1 MGSVLLVL
9 GSCTSLQ
16 VGAALAVHLF
26 ALGGST
32 GTTLLRL
39 GLAAL
44 VLLLVVRPRVR
55 GWSGLQWRAALAL
68 GLSLGAMNGFF
79 YAALSRIDLGTAV
92 TVEFLGPLTL
102 SALTSRRLRDLL
114 WVALAL
120 GGVVVLG
127 LTGEHHGGSL
137 DPLGVTFAL
146 LAGACWAAYI
156 VTGARVG
163 RVTPGHGGL
172 AIATAVGALALL
184 PFGASG
190 ALQAVTSPN
199 GLWLALGT
207 AVLASVVPY
216 SLELAALRRLP
227 QRTFG
232 ILLSLEPVIA
242 SLAGWVLLRQSM
254 TALGGLGVVLVVAA
268 SAGATATAG
277 GGPREAARRSARKGT
292 DEPLEHLTTSGG

>member
-1 MGSVLLVL
+1 MGPVLLVI

-44 VLLLVVRPRVR
+44 VLLVVVRPRVR
-55 GWSGLQWRAALAL
+55 AWTGLQWRAAVML
-68 GLSLGAMNGFF
+68 GLSLGAMNGCF
-79 YAALSRIDLGTAV
+79 YAAISRIDLGTAV
-92 TVEFLGPLTL
+92 TIEFLGPLTL
-102 SALTSRRLRDLL
+102 SAVLSRRLRDLL
-114 WVALAL
+114 WVGLALA
-120 GGVVVLG
+120 GVLVLG

-137 DPLGVTFAL
+137 DPVGVVFAL

-156 VTGARVG
+156 MASARVG
-163 RVTPGHGGL
+163 RLVPGHGGL
-172 AIATAVGALALL
+172 ALATAVGALALVPL
-184 PFGASG
+184 GAGG
-190 ALQAVTSPN
+190 AVHALGTPN
-199 GLWLALGT
+199 GLWWALGT
-207 AVLASVVPY
+207 ALLASVVPY

-242 SLAGWVLLRQSM
+242 SLAGWALLGQRM
-254 TALGGLGVVLVVAA
+254 TLLGGLGVVLVVLA
-268 SAGATATAG
+268 SAGATGTAG
-277 GGPREAARRSARKGT
+277 RERRQGADGRERV
-292 DEPLEHLTTSGG
+292 DLTTPAG

>member
-1 MGSVLLVL
+1 VGPVLLVI

-44 VLLLVVRPRVR
+44 VLLAVVRPRVR
-55 GWSGLQWRAALAL
+55 SWTGLQWRAVLAL
-68 GLSLGAMNGFF
+68 GLSLGAMNGCF
-79 YAALSRIDLGTAV
+79 YAAISRIDLGTAV
-92 TVEFLGPLTL
+92 TIEFLGPLTL
-102 SALTSRRLRDLL
+102 SAVLSRRVRDLL
-114 WVALAL
+114 WVGLALA
-120 GGVVVLG
+120 GVVVLG

-137 DPLGVTFAL
+137 DPVGVVFAL
-146 LAGACWAAYI
+146 LAGGCWAAYI
-156 VTGARVG
+156 MASARVG
-163 RVTPGHGGL
+163 RLVPGHGGL
-172 AIATAVGALALL
+172 AVATAVGALVLVPL
-184 PFGASG
+184 GAGG
-190 ALQAVTSPN
+190 ALRAVTAPH

-207 AVLASVVPY
+207 ALLASVIPY

-242 SLAGWVLLRQSM
+242 SLAGWALLGQRM
-254 TALGGLGVVLVVAA
+254 TLLGGLGVVLVVLA
-268 SAGATATAG
+268 SAGATASAG
-277 GGPREAARRSARKGT
+277 RERRGAGRGR
-292 DEPLEHLTTSGG
+292 ERVELTTPAG